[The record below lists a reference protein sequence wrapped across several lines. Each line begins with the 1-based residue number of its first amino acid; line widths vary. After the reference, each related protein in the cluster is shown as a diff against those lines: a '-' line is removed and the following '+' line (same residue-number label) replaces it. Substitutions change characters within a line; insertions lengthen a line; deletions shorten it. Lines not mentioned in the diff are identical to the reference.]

1 VQVVGVLPFHQ
12 RHLFFDWRPGLDT
25 PSGFV
30 TGPPVGPWTRSIAL
44 RQRIHTRVVHRTNQ
58 CMPRGS
64 HVSR

>member
-30 TGPPVGPWTRSIAL
+30 TGPQLDRGLGP
-44 RQRIHTRVVHRTNQ
+44 
-58 CMPRGS
+58 
-64 HVSR
+64 